1 MEVEQ
6 SASER
11 EAAGAD
17 AQASANGRTPK
28 DGKASPI
35 SLNSKARLTTMSAA
49 LAGQTSPSSQL
60 FAAYS
65 NRASY
70 ISDTRAVPGPSASE
84 STHAR
89 IAHSGNPT
97 AALSTCTPIYATESA
112 AASISHRP

>member
-1 MEVEQ
+1 MGRPVTEVNSDEGIYIDEEGNVFQLGEKGRSKPMEIEQ

-11 EAAGAD
+11 DAAGAD

-70 ISDTRAVPGPSASE
+70 ISDTRAVPGP
-84 STHAR
+84 
-89 IAHSGNPT
+89 
-97 AALSTCTPIYATESA
+97 YA
-112 AASISHRP
+112 